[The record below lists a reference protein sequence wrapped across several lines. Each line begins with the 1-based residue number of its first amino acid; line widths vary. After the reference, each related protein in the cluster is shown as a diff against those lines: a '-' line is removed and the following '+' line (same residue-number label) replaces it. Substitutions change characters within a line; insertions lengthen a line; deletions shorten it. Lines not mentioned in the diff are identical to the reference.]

1 MAICGHYCPPMS
13 HSQAPLLLW
22 VFSTTLA
29 LTPWWLLL
37 LMFMLSF
44 SPLRHNTLTHQY
56 ACSHARRCLSVSKMG
71 EIHRQAPNMECLME
85 DLLMLLPLTEYI
97 LRSISFCSCVL
108 CAASSISPCLPA
120 LFSVYQLMSGPSY
133 GLDHCGLNH
142 KSVSSEPRALGLE
155 KKSHSS
161 WEN

>member
-13 HSQAPLLLW
+13 HSQAPLLLR

-85 DLLMLLPLTEYI
+85 DRSPHAASPHRVYPSFNLFLL
-97 LRSISFCSCVL
+97 LRLVCSFFNLSMSACPVLSISADVW
-108 CAASSISPCLPA
+108 P
-120 LFSVYQLMSGPSY
+120 QLWIRSLWVKP
-133 GLDHCGLNH
+133 
-142 KSVSSEPRALGLE
+142 
-155 KKSHSS
+155 
-161 WEN
+161 